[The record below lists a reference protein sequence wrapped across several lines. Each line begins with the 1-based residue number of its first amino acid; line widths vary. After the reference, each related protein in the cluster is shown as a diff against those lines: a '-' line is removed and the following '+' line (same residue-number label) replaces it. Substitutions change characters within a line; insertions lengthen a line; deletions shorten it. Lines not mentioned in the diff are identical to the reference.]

1 MADCSKTRI
10 MAIVLGVVCV
20 AFAVVIAVF
29 IYRELR
35 HRDSTEK
42 KINAEN
48 INSFFPA
55 YFRSPEEQRLYED
68 SYMSGLTNRTLVKPS
83 ISDPTKDCN
92 FNCYGAP
99 QRRKRQVA
107 SVEHG
112 CCKSSVAFMAPTK
125 RINVNGLE
133 RKLLQFATKKQ
144 YFAVHSCTA
153 LLNCGGCHCSQE
165 NGMYVG
171 VAVKDGVVDPDDL
184 DDIELDFFYF
194 DGCCKCING

>member
-55 YFRSPEEQRLYED
+55 YFRSPEEQR
-68 SYMSGLTNRTLVKPS
+68 
-83 ISDPTKDCN
+83 
-92 FNCYGAP
+92 
-99 QRRKRQVA
+99 
-107 SVEHG
+107 
-112 CCKSSVAFMAPTK
+112 SVAFMAPTK

>member
-55 YFRSPEEQRLYED
+55 YFRSPEEQR
-68 SYMSGLTNRTLVKPS
+68 
-83 ISDPTKDCN
+83 
-92 FNCYGAP
+92 
-99 QRRKRQVA
+99 
-107 SVEHG
+107 
-112 CCKSSVAFMAPTK
+112 
-125 RINVNGLE
+125 
-133 RKLLQFATKKQ
+133 
-144 YFAVHSCTA
+144 A

-171 VAVKDGVVDPDDL
+171 VAVKDGVVHPDDL